1 MSRAD
6 RSRIED
12 LLEDQG
18 RSFRSIA
25 DEVGCSDWTVRRIAR
40 ELNGDPRPMKRGGQA
55 RYEPT
60 DASAEPFGLGGWLTV
75 ALIAGGIAL
84 AAWAG
89 ARWTPPMDA

>member
-1 MSRAD
+1 VRSVD
-6 RSRIED
+6 HSRIED
-12 LLEDQG
+12 LLQDQD

-40 ELNGDPRPMKRGGQA
+40 GLDGDPRPMKRSGPA

-60 DASAEPFGLGGWLTV
+60 EEPVVPLGLGGWLTLT
-75 ALIAGGIAL
+75 LIAGGIAL

-89 ARWTPPMDA
+89 ARWTPPMDV